1 MDKQIDWIKRNW
13 LYLLEII
20 ILSYIFM
27 QIPKVNDRWME
38 GVIVSKYADPIR
50 YIWYQVKFS
59 MVANGRIVSN
69 LLGAV
74 MQKNFYLCAIFNAV
88 MIVLA
93 CYYMVELVKNN
104 NSKTFTILLAFFMMI
119 AVSDDTYKEVYYYA
133 GTLYIGAMLIS
144 VMLIYYYHKKNKL
157 GVLVSILLGALW
169 AEHLAISLVVVTFI
183 WWISAWVREKQ
194 IPEREILYFLISLLG
209 FLFMYLCITNA
220 RPYVSTTK
228 PIVITEILGN
238 IMRRWEQNSI
248 VVFVWS
254 IILFAFFTQKMK
266 DKKII
271 RFFVVCI
278 SGLFA
283 FIATCVFLMKFIV
296 FWQPDFLMVRM
307 Q

>member
-1 MDKQIDWIKRNW
+1 M
-13 LYLLEII
+13 L
-20 ILSYIFM
+20 
-27 QIPKVNDRWME
+27 IPKVADRWME
-38 GVIVSKYADPIR
+38 GVMVPKYVDPIR

-69 LLGAV
+69 LIGAV

-88 MIVLA
+88 MIALA

-104 NSKTFTILLAFFMMI
+104 NSKTFTILLAFFMML
-119 AVSDDTYKEVYYYA
+119 AVSDATYQEVYYYA

-144 VMLIYYYHKKNKL
+144 VMLIYYYHKKNRL

-183 WWISAWVREKQ
+183 WCISAWIREKQ

-209 FLFMYLCITNA
+209 FLFMYLCITHA
-220 RPYVSTTK
+220 RTDVSVTK
-228 PIVITEILGN
+228 PIIPKEILGN

-254 IILFAFFTQKMK
+254 IILF
-266 DKKII
+266 
-271 RFFVVCI
+271 
-278 SGLFA
+278 
-283 FIATCVFLMKFIV
+283 VFLPRK
-296 FWQPDFLMVRM
+296 
-307 Q
+307 